1 MYIQFKLPAGAGG
14 MTALHASN
22 YIRKRMRAWAEL
34 HNIKITSEH
43 TGYRM
48 TFKLANE
55 RDYTLFALSWSTD
68 PSRWVQYEIICD

>member
-1 MYIQFKLPAGAGG
+1 MYIQFRLPAGAGG

-22 YIRKRMRAWAEL
+22 YIRKRMQTWANE

-48 TFKLANE
+48 TFMLEQE
-55 RDYTLFALSWSTD
+55 RDYTLFALSWQSD
-68 PSRWVQYEIICD
+68 PSRWVQYEIIND